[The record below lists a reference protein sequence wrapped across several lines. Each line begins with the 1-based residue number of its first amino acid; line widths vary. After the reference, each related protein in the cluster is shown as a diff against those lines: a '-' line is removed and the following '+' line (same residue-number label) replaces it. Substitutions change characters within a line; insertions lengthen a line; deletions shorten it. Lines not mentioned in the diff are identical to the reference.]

1 MTPDAEIDLPRLS
14 ICLKRPSLA
23 LFRLNHHQTTVPA
36 VLDSPDPIQ
45 ESNARNAVP
54 DDADSRLDLGVADLS
69 EKRHNAPPSRSPI
82 PTSLFPFPLPLLS
95 INVRPPP
102 PFAQPGRW
110 PGQEAQEPPW
120 TQASAAALQ
129 RHLCCS
135 LSGCRSVRPVLALPP
150 PPPPPLLTTMQEEKR
165 GQGPSWPCSA
175 RVEAHADALEI
186 LFALSKLPRRS
197 PPLPRPLP
205 LTTSTRRRQLST

>member
-69 EKRHNAPPSRSPI
+69 EKGHNAPPSRSPI
-82 PTSLFPFPLPLLS
+82 PTSLFPLPLPLLS

-150 PPPPPLLTTMQEEKR
+150 LLHLFLPRCKR
-165 GQGPSWPCSA
+165 RRGAKGQAG
-175 RVEAHADALEI
+175 RVQHASKLT
-186 LFALSKLPRRS
+186 LMLSKSCLPSRSYPAGLRRCLV
-197 PPLPRPLP
+197 PCR
-205 LTTSTRRRQLST
+205 